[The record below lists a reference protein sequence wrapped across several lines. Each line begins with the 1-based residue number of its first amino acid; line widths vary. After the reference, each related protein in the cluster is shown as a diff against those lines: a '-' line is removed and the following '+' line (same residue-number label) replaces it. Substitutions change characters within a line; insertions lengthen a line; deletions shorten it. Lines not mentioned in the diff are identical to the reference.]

1 MENNKLV
8 GLLHSTVESFR
19 LGMEGQGSQALVELI
34 DSLSQSLIGL
44 RQEDMAP
51 LNTVLVQALEAQQR
65 KDYLYVADV
74 LEYRLKPFLQ
84 HR

>member
-8 GLLHSTVESFR
+8 RLLQSTAESFR

-34 DSLSQSLIGL
+34 DGLSLNLIGL
-44 RQEDMAP
+44 RQEDIAA
-51 LNTVLVQALEAQQR
+51 LNTILVRALEAQQR
-65 KDYLYVADV
+65 KDFLYVADM

>member
-8 GLLHSTVESFR
+8 RLLQSTAESFR
-19 LGMEGQGSQALVELI
+19 LGMEGAGSQALVELI
-34 DSLSQSLIGL
+34 DGLSLNLIGL
-44 RQEDMAP
+44 RQEDIAA
-51 LNTVLVQALEAQQR
+51 LNTILVRALEAQQR
-65 KDYLYVADV
+65 KDFLYVADM